1 MSDRALRSHCCAS
14 FAPAFGDPRG
24 SQLRSKPRFNFQTA
38 EIVLSRHCE
47 PTGRREAP
55 PDDRLR
61 EAIHGAAKLDCFVAE
76 FIIGPDEGGTRW
88 LLANDGVPPRSR
100 GRICPSFYKNRSP
113 RKMRAWGMPG
123 AQCSVV
129 TTGPPEH
136 PAFPHAMVL
145 RLTSRSPRRPGFIVT
160 VVSRIMALSKA
171 RLGGLTSAKLDASLG
186 ASEPHD
192 FAVRFNAVRLRA
204 GDRSRIDK
212 PALRHFVRAGTAA
225 STASRPASVTIAIRP
240 SSGTRRRESWS

>member
-1 MSDRALRSHCCAS
+1 
-14 FAPAFGDPRG
+14 
-24 SQLRSKPRFNFQTA
+24 
-38 EIVLSRHCE
+38 
-47 PTGRREAP
+47 
-55 PDDRLR
+55 
-61 EAIHGAAKLDCFVAE
+61 
-76 FIIGPDEGGTRW
+76 
-88 LLANDGVPPRSR
+88 
-100 GRICPSFYKNRSP
+100 
-113 RKMRAWGMPG
+113 MPG
-123 AQCSVV
+123 AQCTRSLVCDEKQTHELV

-225 STASRPASVTIAIRP
+225 STASHPASVTIAIRP